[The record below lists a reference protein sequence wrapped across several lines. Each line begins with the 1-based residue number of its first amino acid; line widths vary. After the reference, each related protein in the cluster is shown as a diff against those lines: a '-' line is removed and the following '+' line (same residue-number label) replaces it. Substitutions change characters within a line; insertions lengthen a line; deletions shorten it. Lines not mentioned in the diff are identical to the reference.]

1 LLEFQ
6 HFGRFVDI
14 FFGALI
20 ASGLERRIDRRSR
33 SDCVGL
39 GKRDS
44 VPEIQILPKVKPM
57 ILAENHPKVRA
68 VFPHTSS
75 LRAVTRVGRDF
86 SGLMISNRAERFL
99 EKR

>member
-1 LLEFQ
+1 MLEFQ

-20 ASGLERRIDRRSR
+20 ASGLESRIDRRTR

-57 ILAENHPKVRA
+57 ILAENYPKIRA

-75 LRAVTRVGRDF
+75 LQAVTSGGRDF
-86 SGLMISNRAERFL
+86 SGLMISN
-99 EKR
+99 